1 MGTNIVRTPS
11 SLRLGKPHHRNHL
24 AEELRYQRCDSN
36 ADDGH
41 STYCFEGIQCEHVN
55 VRCLSQSLETLAD
68 MSHKHLVHHI
78 AKQCNAWQNCG
89 SIGAD
94 KSQPATLE
102 RETRN
107 CTVSWLNR
115 ARATHVLRGCRRC
128 PGRLRGRSEL
138 GTIESNAARRTSSK
152 HVHMPNHVCTTNFI
166 HAGIT
171 KGEPGSMEC
180 FGKASGGWVR
190 GRLLRLSTA
199 IVHDD

>member
-1 MGTNIVRTPS
+1 MRTCECPMLVTESRNSCRHVTQASCPS
-11 SLRLGKPHHRNHL
+11 HSK
-24 AEELRYQRCDSN
+24 AMQRMAKLWFDR
-36 ADDGH
+36 GR
-41 STYCFEGIQCEHVN
+41 Q
-55 VRCLSQSLETLAD
+55 
-68 MSHKHLVHHI
+68 I
-78 AKQCNAWQNCG
+78 AACYTG
-89 SIGAD
+89 
-94 KSQPATLE
+94 
-102 RETRN
+102 TRN
-107 CTVSWLNR
+107 AKLHSFRAQSGKGDTCTSWLPP
-115 ARATHVLRGCRRC
+115 L